1 MLYYTMPNKTA
12 LWSEDFKPVCML
24 QWFSLKIKVF
34 PQITDADNSA
44 ACHSNFLL
52 KTVSTGSVSDFW
64 KNTSPLSA
72 GIVPALTISECKT
85 KSLSLIIRDCYS
97 LYIYITSSESLVSM
111 VTGRIVVS
119 LEETFTV
126 HLIHL
131 SETTS
136 VCFDSVVTTAEAAKN
151 KLN

>member
-1 MLYYTMPNKTA
+1 
-12 LWSEDFKPVCML
+12 ML
-24 QWFSLKIKVF
+24 QWFSSKIKFF
-34 PQITDADNSA
+34 PKFTDADSYA
-44 ACHSNFLL
+44 ACHCNLRL
-52 KTVSTGSVSDFW
+52 KPVSTGSVSDFW

-72 GIVPALTISECKT
+72 GSVPALTIGECKT
-85 KSLSLIIRDCYS
+85 KFLSLIATDCYS
-97 LYIYITSSESLVSM
+97 LYITSSESM

-136 VCFDSVVTTAEAAKN
+136 VCFDSVQVTTAEAAKN